1 VEVYFLSN
9 QNASVFITFEMECD
23 EYIDGLIKVLGLY
36 NVCELLR
43 QTVSQQVIVRPSV
56 KCKYALGTH

>member
-1 VEVYFLSN
+1 
-9 QNASVFITFEMECD
+9 MECD